1 MLHKT
6 STSIVTAADGSATVY
21 LGSNL
26 RGNLV
31 ALIYRPGTGATQIAT
46 GADLVITLETSAI
59 PVLTVTNAGTADV
72 FYYPRAIPN
81 KVADASAFTDVA
93 ALIPM
98 VEERI
103 KVVVAQGGATK
114 TGSIEAI
121 WDTENPH

>member
-31 ALIYRPGTGATQIAT
+31 ALIYRPGTIAT
-46 GADLVITLETSAI
+46 GGDLVITLETSAI
-59 PVLTVTNAGTADV
+59 PVLTVTNAGTSDV

-93 ALIPM
+93 VLIPM